1 MVAATYLAGE
11 AGFFRR
17 RRQKYLL
24 TPAFIEADKRRQESD
39 LVVDYEKL
47 IGKLTE
53 RACHVLGVMRFS
65 APIYVVDGLGKS
77 PDDFAFDVLNLYLT
91 EQVNFPGDDEDG
103 LFRFLAEVMGNDIL
117 DELRS
122 SGRKTTQKVPHLSRD
137 GQDDS
142 QAPKG
147 LDDFDSGFSV
157 DELIEGNL
165 LKERLYSM
173 LEKSDP
179 ELYEV
184 VYAVFELGALTPREI
199 AELVRTTPSEIQNR
213 KKRLRTF
220 LAKHDL
226 AAAEKGKSA

>member
-17 RRQKYLL
+17 RRQKYLSR
-24 TPAFIEADKRRQESD
+24 PAFIEADKRRQESD

-53 RACHVLGVMRFS
+53 RACNVLGVMHFS

-77 PDDFAFDVLNLYLT
+77 PEDFAFDVLNLYLT
-91 EQVNFPGDDEDG
+91 EQINFAGDDEDG

-122 SGRKTTQKVPHLSRD
+122 SARKTTKKVPHLSRD
-137 GQDDS
+137 GQDDP
-142 QAPKG
+142 QAAKG

-157 DELIEGNL
+157 DELVEGNL
-165 LKERLYSM
+165 LRERLYSI
-173 LEKSDP
+173 LEKSEP

-199 AELVRTTPSEIQNR
+199 AELVRTTSSEIQNR

>member
-1 MVAATYLAGE
+1 M
-11 AGFFRR
+11 
-17 RRQKYLL
+17 
-24 TPAFIEADKRRQESD
+24 
-39 LVVDYEKL
+39 
-47 IGKLTE
+47 
-53 RACHVLGVMRFS
+53 
-65 APIYVVDGLGKS
+65 
-77 PDDFAFDVLNLYLT
+77 T
-91 EQVNFPGDDEDG
+91 EQLNFPGDDEDG

-122 SGRKTTQKVPHLSRD
+122 SARKTTKKVPHLSRD
-137 GQDDS
+137 GQDDP
-142 QAPKG
+142 QAAMG

-157 DELIEGNL
+157 DELVEGNL
-165 LKERLYSM
+165 LKERLYSL
-173 LEKSDP
+173 LEKSEP

>member
-1 MVAATYLAGE
+1 M
-11 AGFFRR
+11 
-17 RRQKYLL
+17 
-24 TPAFIEADKRRQESD
+24 
-39 LVVDYEKL
+39 
-47 IGKLTE
+47 
-53 RACHVLGVMRFS
+53 HFS

-77 PDDFAFDVLNLYLT
+77 PEDFAFDVLNLYLT
-91 EQVNFPGDDEDG
+91 EQINFAGDDEDG

-122 SGRKTTQKVPHLSRD
+122 SARKTTKKVPHLSRD
-137 GQDDS
+137 GQDDP
-142 QAPKG
+142 QAAKG

-157 DELIEGNL
+157 DELVEGNL
-165 LKERLYSM
+165 LRERLYSI
-173 LEKSDP
+173 LEKSEP

>member
-17 RRQKYLL
+17 RRQKYLSR
-24 TPAFIEADKRRQESD
+24 PAFIEADKRRQESD

-53 RACHVLGVMRFS
+53 RACYVLGVMHFS

-77 PDDFAFDVLNLYLT
+77 PEDFAFDVLNLYLT
-91 EQVNFPGDDEDG
+91 EQINFAGDDEDG

-122 SGRKTTQKVPHLSRD
+122 SARKTTKKVPHLSRD
-137 GQDDS
+137 GQDDPH
-142 QAPKG
+142 AAKG
-147 LDDFDSGFSV
+147 VDDFDSGFSV
-157 DELIEGNL
+157 DELVEGNL
-165 LKERLYSM
+165 LRERLYSI
-173 LEKSDP
+173 LEKSEP

-220 LAKHDL
+220 LAKHHL